1 MTAEIAVSGSRQ
13 RVNNCATKET
23 LKVLIKLLVGD
34 TTHALNVS
42 KAKEG
47 SLTHKHAPITR
58 PGRNLADVRGM
69 KISRH

>member
-34 TTHALNVS
+34 TTCVLNAS
-42 KAKEG
+42 RAN
-47 SLTHKHAPITR
+47 SLTHKHAPMAAPIENNWHVS
-58 PGRNLADVRGM
+58 GA
-69 KISRH
+69 

>member
-13 RVNNCATKET
+13 CVNNCATKET

-42 KAKEG
+42 EARG

-58 PGRNLADVRGM
+58 PSRNLADVRGM